1 MAEAEVIPYMTTR
14 TRFAIILIT
23 APVLAFAVVGGLLGK
38 TIGGQETYPHLR
50 VFDDVFSLTTGNYVE
65 EVDVNRLMH
74 GAMHGLAD
82 ALDADSAYL
91 TAAQTKLFQSGAEPG
106 PADLGLDLTRQY
118 YLRVVA
124 ARENSPA
131 AKAGLRPGDF
141 IRMIGSEPTREMSVW
156 EGMRLLRGAPGTTV
170 SLVVLRG
177 NAAEPH
183 EVQVTRE
190 VPPAMAPA
198 ARLLQPKI
206 GYVRVPEFAAG
217 TAAALRKAAAQLQR
231 DGARAIV
238 IDVRGTARGPLES
251 GVESARAFVASGT
264 LTLLESR
271 TEARRTVSAAA
282 GDGEVTLPL
291 AILTDFGTAG
301 AAELFT
307 AALVGNKRAETVGER
322 TSGRAA
328 LQRLFPLPDG
338 GSMWMSYAWYL
349 TPAGTAIHERGLQP
363 DVPVPQPD
371 VEFGSSA
378 PAGDQTLEKAVER
391 LGSRIA
397 S

>member
-1 MAEAEVIPYMTTR
+1 MTTR
-14 TRFAIILIT
+14 TRFAIVLIT

-38 TIGGQETYPHLR
+38 TMGGQETYPHLR

-65 EVDVNRLMH
+65 EVDVERLMH

-82 ALDADSAYL
+82 SLDADNAYL
-91 TAAQTKLFQSGAEPG
+91 TPGQTKRLQSGTEPG
-106 PADLGLDLTRQY
+106 PADVGLDLTRQY

-131 AKAGLRPGDF
+131 ARAGLQPGDF

-156 EGMRLLRGAPGTTV
+156 EGMRLLRGAAGTTV
-170 SLVVLRG
+170 ALVVLRG

-183 EVQVTRE
+183 DVVLTRE
-190 VPPAMAPA
+190 VPPATAPA

-206 GYVRVPEFAAG
+206 GYVRVPEFATGA
-217 TAAALRKAAAQLQR
+217 TAALRKAVIQLQR
-231 DGARAIV
+231 DGAKALV
-238 IDVRGTARGPLES
+238 LDVRGTARGPLES
-251 GVESARAFVASGT
+251 GIESARMFVASGT
-264 LTLLESR
+264 LAILESR
-271 TEARRTVSAAA
+271 GEARRTLSAAT
-282 GDGEVTLPL
+282 GDGEITLPL
-291 AILTDFGTAG
+291 AVLTDFGTAG
-301 AAELFT
+301 AAELFA
-307 AALVGNKRAETVGER
+307 AALVGNKRAETFGER

-338 GSMWMSYAWYL
+338 GGMWMSHAWYL

-371 VEFGSSA
+371 VEFGSPA
-378 PAGDQTLEKAVER
+378 PPGDQTIEKAVER
-391 LGSRIA
+391 LCNRIA
-397 S
+397 P

>member
-1 MAEAEVIPYMTTR
+1 MTTR
-14 TRFAIILIT
+14 TRFGIILIT
-23 APVLAFAVVGGLLGK
+23 APVLAFALVGGLLGK
-38 TIGGQETYPHLR
+38 TMGGQETYPHLR

-65 EVDVNRLMH
+65 EVDVDRLMH

-91 TAAQTKLFQSGAEPG
+91 TAEQTKLLQSGAAAG
-106 PADLGLDLTRQY
+106 PADVGLDITRQY
-118 YLRVVA
+118 YLRIVA

-156 EGMRLLRGAPGTTV
+156 EGMRLLRGAAGTTV
-170 SLVVLRG
+170 KLVVLRG

-183 EVQVTRE
+183 DVELTRE
-190 VPPAMAPA
+190 TAPPAPPAP
-198 ARLLQPKI
+198 RLLPSKI
-206 GYVRVPEFAAG
+206 GYVRVPEFTEG
-217 TAAALRKAAAQLQR
+217 TGAALRRAAEQLQQQ
-231 DGARAIV
+231 GAKALV
-238 IDVRGTARGPLES
+238 LDVRGTARGALEA
-251 GVESARAFVASGT
+251 GIESARPFVPAGT
-264 LTLLESR
+264 LAILEPR
-271 TEARRTVSAAA
+271 GEARRIVSAAS
-282 GDGEVTLPL
+282 GDGGVTLPL
-291 AILTDFGTAG
+291 AVLTDFGTAG
-301 AAELFT
+301 AAELFV
-307 AALVGNKRAETVGER
+307 AALTGNKRAETLGER
-322 TSGRAA
+322 TQGRAA

-338 GSMWMSYAWYL
+338 GSLWMSHAWYL

-371 VEFGSSA
+371 VEFGTPA

-397 S
+397 Q